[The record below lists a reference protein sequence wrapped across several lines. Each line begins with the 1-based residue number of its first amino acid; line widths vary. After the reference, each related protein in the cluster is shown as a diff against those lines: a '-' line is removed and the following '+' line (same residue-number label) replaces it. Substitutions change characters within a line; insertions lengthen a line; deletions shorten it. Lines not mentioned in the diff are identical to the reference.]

1 MAAAPYP
8 DRILYR
14 RFLQLLRP
22 YWPHMAC
29 LVLMNLLCTPIALLG
44 PVPLKIAVDTV
55 LGAQPLP
62 AFLQH
67 LLPNEVLHSK
77 PLLIAT

>member
-1 MAAAPYP
+1 MAASPYP

-22 YWPHMAC
+22 YWPYMVGI
-29 LVLMNLLCTPIALLG
+29 VLLDLLYAPLSLLG

-55 LGAQPLP
+55 LGSQPLP
-62 AFLQH
+62 AFYSTSYLTRSCTRS
-67 LLPNEVLHSK
+67 PC
-77 PLLIAT
+77 